1 MFSFVAVLYFVLFFS
16 MQLYTLIAGII
27 IAGYFILLLIGTT
40 IEIYRSLKSVN
51 NTVIIQLSKKE
62 DELIKICKLNNMNM
76 EEIIPIGASVKLEMD
91 QKDLYFENTGILVY
105 DCSDTLFVDKLR
117 LSLIQIQNE
126 IDSGNKPA

>member
-91 QKDLYFENTGILVY
+91 QKDLYIENTGILVY